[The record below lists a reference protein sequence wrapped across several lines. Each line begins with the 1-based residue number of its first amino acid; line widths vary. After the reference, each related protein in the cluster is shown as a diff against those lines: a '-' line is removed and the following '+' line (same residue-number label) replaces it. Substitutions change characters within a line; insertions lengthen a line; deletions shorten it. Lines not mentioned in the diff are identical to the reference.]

1 MKYSDQQLWQ
11 QVAESVIGKFAGA
24 WLAAFTAARSG
35 SRVMARANDAR
46 DAWQRFSPASK
57 WRLIA
62 IMLLVAVLTNL
73 GLLSLQR
80 PTGWWWWAIPGIA
93 GGVGLVLLALSTTAE
108 QTGVTD

>member
-24 WLAAFTAARSG
+24 WLRAFTAARSC

-62 IMLLVAVLTNL
+62 IMLIVAVLTNL
-73 GLLSLQR
+73 GLLALQR
-80 PTGWWWWAIPGIA
+80 PSGWWWWAIPGIA
-93 GGVGLVLLALSTTAE
+93 VGVGLVLLALSTTAE